1 MKRFFSGLVE
11 SGFRSSE
18 SCVAMVEA
26 WKNFADVI
34 GDLAELICII
44 FNDSQL
50 QESRAGRLDS
60 NLKLCGWRAFTLFS
74 RFDAKLKTI
83 KSLA

>member
-11 SGFRSSE
+11 SGFRSSV

-44 FNDSQL
+44 FNDLQL
-50 QESRAGRLDS
+50 QESSAGE
-60 NLKLCGWRAFTLFS
+60 T
-74 RFDAKLKTI
+74 RFKFEIMWLALSLS
-83 KSLA
+83 SLASMPN